1 MDSSRLLIDSHAA
14 RYGVKK
20 GTKARALAFAATL
33 IALLPATPA
42 IADEEKVLNIY
53 NWADYIGNDTL
64 ADFES
69 EHDIHVNYDIY
80 ESSEIVDAKLMAGH
94 TGYDVVIHSAAF
106 SARLIPAGIY
116 QPLHKNKLSN
126 LGNLDSRV
134 LDLLAE
140 SDPGNRYAVPYMW
153 GTTGFSYNVQMIKDR
168 MPNAPLGSGDMIF
181 KPEIVSRFADCG
193 ISFLDSPTDVIP
205 MVLNYLGYDGN
216 TTDLDEI
223 ANAEAVLKSV
233 RPYIKY
239 FSSTKMLMDLP
250 NKEVCVAMSWSG
262 DYATAFMRAKEAGLD
277 IELAYTIPQEGSVSW
292 VDGAY
297 IPSDAPHPDNAHLF
311 LDFLMRPEVIAA
323 ISNQTNY
330 ANGNEAATPL
340 VDPEIV
346 NNPAI
351 YATDRVLGQSTI
363 QKLFPPKTERIRTR
377 IWSRV
382 KTGI

>member
-1 MDSSRLLIDSHAA
+1 MNNT
-14 RYGVKK
+14 G
-20 GTKARALAFAATL
+20 ALAFAVML

-42 IADEEKVLNIY
+42 IADEERVLNIY
-53 NWADYIGNDTL
+53 NWADYIGKDTL

-69 EHDIHVNYDIY
+69 EYDIRVNYDIY

-106 SARLIPAGIY
+106 SARLMPAGIY
-116 QPLHKNKLSN
+116 QPLYKNKLSN

-193 ISFLDSPTDVIP
+193 VSFLDSPTDVIP
-205 MVLNYLGYDGN
+205 MALNYLGYDGN

-223 ANAEAVLKSV
+223 AKAEAVLKSV

-297 IPSDAPHPDNAHLF
+297 IPSDAPHPNNAHLF

-340 VDPEIV
+340 VNPEIV

-363 QKLFPPKTERIRTR
+363 QKLFPPKIERIRTR